1 MKTIDIKTSQ
11 NVVIEYELAALR
23 DRLLGA
29 FLDVLIV
36 FGAYFILLL
45 LIIRATGANFSE
57 GFVAY
62 VVFGLLPLAVF
73 VLYQFLFELLGNGQ
87 SIGKRVMH
95 TRVVKTDGSELE
107 IGDFLVRAVFYLIDG
122 FLSAGVVGSLAILS
136 SGKHQRF
143 GDYAANTTIVRL
155 RSSLAFELE
164 DILSIDS
171 IDDYE
176 PTYPQVR
183 ELSEEDMLVIKNTIT
198 RYKNH
203 RNEAHREAILQLTK
217 RLEKVLDIPNSPNPK
232 LDFLKTLIRDYIV
245 LTR

>member
-29 FLDVLIV
+29 LLDVMIV
-36 FGAYFILLL
+36 FGSYFILLL
-45 LIIRATGANFSE
+45 LIISATDGGFLT
-57 GFVAY
+57 GFVEY
-62 VVFGLLPLAVF
+62 VLFGLLPLAIF

-87 SIGKRVMH
+87 SLGKRVMR

-107 IGDFLVRAVFYLIDG
+107 MSDFLVRAVFYLIDG
-122 FLSAGVVGSLAILS
+122 FLSGGVVGSLAILS
-136 SGKHQRF
+136 SSKHQRF
-143 GDYAANTTIVRL
+143 GDYAANTTVVRL
-155 RSSLAFELE
+155 KSSIAFELN
-164 DILSIDS
+164 DILNIDS
-171 IDDYE
+171 IDAYE
-176 PTYPQVR
+176 PSYPQVR
-183 ELSEEDMLVIKNTIT
+183 ELSEEDMLVIKTAIT
-198 RYKNH
+198 RYQNH